1 MSYSAQQLV
10 DLRAAIAEGVLK
22 VRFSDGR
29 ELTYRSLAEMLE
41 TERKMAA
48 DVETTSQYKP
58 VRRIYQT
65 FQRA

>member
-1 MSYSAQQLV
+1 MSYSAQQLA
-10 DLRAAIAEGVLK
+10 DLRSAIAEGVLK

-48 DVETTSQYKP
+48 EVETSQTKP

>member
-1 MSYSAQQLV
+1 MSYSAGQLA
-10 DLRAAIAEGVLK
+10 DLRAAIAEGALK

-29 ELTYRSLAEMLE
+29 EMTYRSLAEMLE
-41 TERKMAA
+41 IERRMAA
-48 DVETTSQYKP
+48 EVETAQARP

>member
-1 MSYSAQQLV
+1 MSYSAQQLA

-48 DVETTSQYKP
+48 EVETTSQSKP

>member
-1 MSYSAQQLV
+1 MSYTAEQLAE
-10 DLRAAIAEGVLK
+10 LRSAIAEGVLK

-41 TERKMAA
+41 TERKIAA
-48 DVETTSQYKP
+48 EVEVTQARP

>member
-1 MSYSAQQLV
+1 MSYTAEQLAE
-10 DLRAAIAEGVLK
+10 LRSAIAEGVLK

-48 DVETTSQYKP
+48 EVEAGRARP

>member
-1 MSYSAQQLV
+1 MNYSSQQLA
-10 DLRAAIAEGVLK
+10 DLRSAIAEGVLK
-22 VRFSDGR
+22 VKFSDGR

-41 TERKMAA
+41 TERRMAA
-48 DVETTSQYKP
+48 EVETAQARP

>member
-1 MSYSAQQLV
+1 MSYSADQLAN
-10 DLRAAIAEGVLK
+10 LRSAIAEGVLK

-29 ELTYRSLAEMLE
+29 EMTYRSLAEMLE
-41 TERKMAA
+41 TERRMAA
-48 DVETTSQYKP
+48 EVETAQVKP

>member
-1 MSYSAQQLV
+1 
-10 DLRAAIAEGVLK
+10 LK
-22 VRFSDGR
+22 VKFSDGR

-48 DVETTSQYKP
+48 EVETANQSKP

>member
-1 MSYSAQQLV
+1 MSYTAEQLAE
-10 DLRAAIAEGVLK
+10 LRSAIAEGVLK

-41 TERKMAA
+41 TERTMAA
-48 DVETTSQYKP
+48 EVEAGQARP

>member
-1 MSYSAQQLV
+1 MSYSAEQLAE
-10 DLRAAIAEGVLK
+10 LRSAIAEGVLK

-48 DVETTSQYKP
+48 EVEATQARP
-58 VRRIYQT
+58 VRRIYQI

>member
-1 MSYSAQQLV
+1 MSYSAQQLA

-22 VRFSDGR
+22 VKFSDGR

-41 TERKMAA
+41 TERKMGAE
-48 DVETTSQYKP
+48 VEMTSQSKP

>member
-1 MSYSAQQLV
+1 MSYSSQQLA
-10 DLRAAIAEGVLK
+10 DLRSAIAEGVLK
-22 VRFSDGR
+22 VKFSDGR

-41 TERKMAA
+41 TERRMAA
-48 DVETTSQYKP
+48 EVETAQARP

>member
-1 MSYSAQQLV
+1 MSYSAQQLA
-10 DLRAAIAEGVLK
+10 DLRSAIAEGVLK

-48 DVETTSQYKP
+48 DVETSQTKP

>member
-1 MSYSAQQLV
+1 MSYTPEQLAE
-10 DLRAAIAEGVLK
+10 LRSAIAEGVLK

-41 TERKMAA
+41 TERRMATE
-48 DVETTSQYKP
+48 VEAGQVKP

>member
-1 MSYSAQQLV
+1 MSYTPEQLAE
-10 DLRAAIAEGVLK
+10 LRSAIAEGVLK

-48 DVETTSQYKP
+48 EVEAAQARP

>member
-1 MSYSAQQLV
+1 MSYTAGQLA
-10 DLRAAIAEGVLK
+10 DLRSAIAEGVLK

-29 ELTYRSLAEMLE
+29 EMTYRSLAEMLE
-41 TERKMAA
+41 TERRIAA
-48 DVETTSQYKP
+48 EVETAQPRP

>member
-1 MSYSAQQLV
+1 MSYTAEQLAE
-10 DLRAAIAEGVLK
+10 LRSAIAEGVLK

-29 ELTYRSLAEMLE
+29 VLTYRSLAEMLE

-48 DVETTSQYKP
+48 EVEAGQARP
-58 VRRIYQT
+58 VRRIYQI